1 MTTKSRRKFDAND
14 ATTFLLV
21 AALGGGLGLG
31 GGMVS
36 RLSPKIATAQT
47 SPVSVSATN
56 ASVKAASA
64 PAVKLHVANPAPIS
78 VAAAPVTQP
87 APSAPRLRITNVNA
101 QAPIARS
108 RVS

>member
-36 RLSPKIATAQT
+36 RLSPKTATAQT
-47 SPVSVSATN
+47 APVSVTATN

-64 PAVKLHVANPAPIS
+64 PAVKLHVANPTP